1 MKRPISSTFIIQK
14 WTNNYRTDNKLDPDE
29 FVSPL
34 DILTWLA
41 NKEADDIER
50 QLKELDEEREQSIKK
65 DNIYENEDG

>member
-14 WTNNYRTDNKLDPDE
+14 WTNNYRTDNKLEPDE

-50 QLKELDEEREQSIKK
+50 QLKEFDEEREQSIKK

>member
-1 MKRPISSTFIIQK
+1 MKRPISPTFIIQK
-14 WTNNYRTDNKLDPDE
+14 WTNNYRTDNKLEPDE

-41 NKEADDIER
+41 NKEAEDIER

-65 DNIYENEDG
+65 DNIYENKDG